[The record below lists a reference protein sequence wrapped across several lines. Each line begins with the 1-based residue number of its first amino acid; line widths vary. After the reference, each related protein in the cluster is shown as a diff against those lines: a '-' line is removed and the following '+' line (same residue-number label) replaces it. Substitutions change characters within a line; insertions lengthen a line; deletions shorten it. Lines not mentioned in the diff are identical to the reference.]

1 MLFEHRKI
9 AMYIYPSMNKY
20 IESYIYNKIMQ
31 NSTTSIISTHTLK
44 KYIDDK
50 VWTKT
55 NDKTVSFQLRRIVL
69 SLTIMRSTKAYHF
82 NWDAMFC
89 P

>member
-44 KYIDDK
+44 KYIDDN
-50 VWTKT
+50 V
-55 NDKTVSFQLRRIVL
+55 
-69 SLTIMRSTKAYHF
+69 
-82 NWDAMFC
+82 
-89 P
+89 